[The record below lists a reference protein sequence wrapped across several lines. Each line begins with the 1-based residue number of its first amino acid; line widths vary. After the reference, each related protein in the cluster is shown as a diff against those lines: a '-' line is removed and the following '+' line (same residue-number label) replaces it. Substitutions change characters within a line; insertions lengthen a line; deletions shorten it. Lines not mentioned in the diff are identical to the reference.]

1 MTLTVV
7 WSVQARNQF
16 VAMLTCIAKEDPLT
30 AELVHERVHKSPKL
44 LCDSPDM
51 GVQAP
56 TAGVRT
62 YAVPKTGH
70 SFDYRLLRES
80 GFNAGTGNGKGLDDA
95 GYVGEFAECPSSASP
110 AVLVNQRGRSFTAN

>member
-16 VAMLTCIAKEDPLT
+16 VATLTYIAKENSLSAEMVHQRVNKSLT
-30 AELVHERVHKSPKL
+30 L
-44 LCDSPDM
+44 LCDSPEM
-51 GVQAP
+51 SVSAP

-70 SFDYRLLRES
+70 SFDYRLVRDQIRIQRWYRQRQKPVS
-80 GFNAGTGNGKGLDDA
+80 AGVNA
-95 GYVGEFAECPSSASP
+95 
-110 AVLVNQRGRSFTAN
+110 

>member
-16 VAMLTCIAKEDPLT
+16 IATLTYIAKEDPLS
-30 AELVHERVHKSPKL
+30 AEMVLQRVNKSLTL
-44 LCDSPDM
+44 LCDSPEM
-51 GVQAP
+51 GVSAP

-70 SFDYRLLRES
+70 SFDYRLVRDQIRVQRWYRQRQ
-80 GFNAGTGNGKGLDDA
+80 K
-95 GYVGEFAECPSSASP
+95 P
-110 AVLVNQRGRSFTAN
+110 AA

>member
-1 MTLTVV
+1 MTLMVV

-16 VAMLTCIAKEDPLT
+16 VATLTYIAKEDPLA
-30 AELVHERVHKSPKL
+30 AELVHERVEKSLKL

-62 YAVPKTGH
+62 YAIPKTGH
-70 SFDYRLLRES
+70 SFDYRLVRDQIRVQRWYRQRQKPVSAEV
-80 GFNAGTGNGKGLDDA
+80 NA
-95 GYVGEFAECPSSASP
+95 
-110 AVLVNQRGRSFTAN
+110 

>member
-16 VAMLTCIAKEDPLT
+16 VATLTYIAKEDPLN
-30 AELVHERVHKSPKL
+30 AELVHKRVEKSLKL
-44 LCDSPDM
+44 LCGSSDM
-51 GVQAP
+51 GVPAP

-70 SFDYRLLRES
+70 SFDYRLVRDQIRVQRWYRQRQ
-80 GFNAGTGNGKGLDDA
+80 K
-95 GYVGEFAECPSSASP
+95 P
-110 AVLVNQRGRSFTAN
+110 AVAPEGKA

>member
-16 VAMLTCIAKEDPLT
+16 VATLTFIAKEDPLS
-30 AELVHERVHKSPKL
+30 AELVHQRVNKSLAL
-44 LCDSPDM
+44 LCDSPEM
-51 GVQAP
+51 GVSAP

-70 SFDYRLLRES
+70 SFDYRLVCDQIRVQRWYRQRQ
-80 GFNAGTGNGKGLDDA
+80 K
-95 GYVGEFAECPSSASP
+95 P
-110 AVLVNQRGRSFTAN
+110 AA